1 MNMLTISGS
10 PHIHDNQNV
19 QKMMWNVVLALLP
32 ALFVA
37 VMFFGISSLIVTAV
51 SVVSCVVVEY
61 LITKFLLKKP
71 NTISDGSAVITG
83 ILLAFN
89 VPSSLPLW
97 QVVIGAVVAIGIAKM
112 SFGGLG
118 NNPFNPALV
127 GRVFLLIS
135 FPADMTTF
143 PAPTNQFFSAADAYS
158 GATSLTLVKEGLK
171 AGKTMEAIMQ
181 EMPGYMQFLVGERA
195 GSLGEMSVIALILG
209 GLYLLIRKV
218 ITWHIPF
225 SYIFTVFCFTGILWL
240 INPDLYI
247 NPLFHILTGG
257 LFLGAIFMATDLVTT
272 PMSNTGK
279 LIFGIG
285 CGVITVLIRV
295 WGAYPDGVSFAILIM
310 NAFTPLINRG
320 FKPKRFGKV
329 KKVKIKS

>member
-1 MNMLTISGS
+1 MLTISGS
-10 PHIHDNQNV
+10 PHIHDNQSV
-19 QKMMWNVVLALLP
+19 PKLMWNVVLALIP

-51 SVVSCVVVEY
+51 SIVSCVAVEY
-61 LITKFLLKKP
+61 LITKYLLKKP
-71 NTISDGSAVITG
+71 NTISDGSAVVTG
-83 ILLAFN
+83 MLLAFN

-143 PAPTNQFFSAADAYS
+143 PAPTNQFFPTADAFS
-158 GATSLTLVKEGLK
+158 GATSLTFVKEGLK
-171 AGKTMEAIMQ
+171 AGKTMETIMQ
-181 EMPGYMQFLVGERA
+181 ELPGYMQFLVGNRA
-195 GSLGEMSVIALILG
+195 GSLGEMSVIALTLG

-272 PMSNTGK
+272 PMSNMGMI
-279 LIFGIG
+279 IFGIG

-329 KKVKIKS
+329 KNEKIKS